1 MTVDFVS
8 LLIIV
13 TVSALCPLLADRIPG
28 HIIPETVFLLIAGAV
43 LGPNLLGAF
52 QLDTVL
58 ERLSDLGMAFLF
70 LLAGYEINPDMLT
83 GPQGRHG
90 LATWGVTFAIAL
102 TATAALPG
110 VEVGSLAWFALAI
123 LLTTTAI
130 GALMPIL
137 SERGLLGTP
146 VGIGVIS
153 YGTWGEICP
162 VIAMVLLLSTRAP
175 WQTIVLL
182 VAQLGLCILIALR
195 ASYARKSG
203 SRIYRFLE
211 DRANT
216 TSQTFLRM
224 TIWLLILLV
233 ATAAYFNLDIVL
245 GAFAAG
251 FVLRYVI
258 PEGNE
263 QLEGKLEAIGYGF
276 FIPLFFICSG
286 ARVDITAVAAEP
298 LTLVLFIV
306 ALLFVRAVP
315 IFVATGL
322 SAETRDM
329 SRRGRASIAVY
340 CTTALPLIVA
350 VTTVAVHAGA
360 MDQALA
366 SELVAAGA
374 VTVFLMP
381 LLGQLAYNV
390 ADTTEVDAV
399 VRSHGPGEE
408 DLARAGRLPLSL
420 RLSVEH
426 LMNAQ
431 VPSEDI
437 ANMIISKM
445 NLTDGDVAAR
455 RARIVGRIDYLR
467 EHRAQEIGAVAQAI
481 TAEPLT
487 PDELED
493 AIKAARNLAADY
505 RKRH

>member
-58 ERLSDLGMAFLF
+58 ERLSDLGMAFRSCWPAMNRPRYAHRP
-70 LLAGYEINPDMLT
+70 AGPART
-83 GPQGRHG
+83 
-90 LATWGVTFAIAL
+90 ATWGVTFAIAL

-110 VEVGSLAWFALAI
+110 VEVGSLAWFALAMS
-123 LLTTTAI
+123 LTTTAI

-153 YGTWGEICP
+153 YGTWGEMRP

-224 TIWLLILLV
+224 TIWLLMLV

-258 PEGNE
+258 PAGNE

>member
-1 MTVDFVS
+1 M
-8 LLIIV
+8 
-13 TVSALCPLLADRIPG
+13 
-28 HIIPETVFLLIAGAV
+28 
-43 LGPNLLGAF
+43 
-52 QLDTVL
+52 
-58 ERLSDLGMAFLF
+58 
-70 LLAGYEINPDMLT
+70 
-83 GPQGRHG
+83 
-90 LATWGVTFAIAL
+90 
-102 TATAALPG
+102 
-110 VEVGSLAWFALAI
+110 
-123 LLTTTAI
+123 
-130 GALMPIL
+130 
-137 SERGLLGTP
+137 
-146 VGIGVIS
+146 
-153 YGTWGEICP
+153 
-162 VIAMVLLLSTRAP
+162 
-175 WQTIVLL
+175 
-182 VAQLGLCILIALR
+182 
-195 ASYARKSG
+195 
-203 SRIYRFLE
+203 
-211 DRANT
+211 
-216 TSQTFLRM
+216 
-224 TIWLLILLV
+224 
-233 ATAAYFNLDIVL
+233 
-245 GAFAAG
+245 
-251 FVLRYVI
+251 
-258 PEGNE
+258 
-263 QLEGKLEAIGYGF
+263 
-276 FIPLFFICSG
+276 
-286 ARVDITAVAAEP
+286 
-298 LTLVLFIV
+298 
-306 ALLFVRAVP
+306 
-315 IFVATGL
+315 
-322 SAETRDM
+322 
-329 SRRGRASIAVY
+329 
-340 CTTALPLIVA
+340 A